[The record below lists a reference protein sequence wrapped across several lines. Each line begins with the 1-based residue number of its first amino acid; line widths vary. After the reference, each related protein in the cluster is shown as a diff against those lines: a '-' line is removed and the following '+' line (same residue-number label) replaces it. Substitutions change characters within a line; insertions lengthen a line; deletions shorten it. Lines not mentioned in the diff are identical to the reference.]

1 MFISRRSAIAS
12 VLGSTVL
19 PAGVRAGVRVGNPV
33 RIGVLTDMSGPFADS
48 NGRGSV
54 IGAQM
59 AIDEAARG
67 AGRPIE
73 LISAD
78 MGVSVDQAVAIG
90 RRWIDTERVNA
101 IVDVPSS
108 AAALAISDYIRS
120 RDATFLASGPGTAR
134 LTGESCSPNTVH
146 WTFDTYAF
154 ASTAMNA
161 MAAAGVKTWFFITAD
176 YVFGKDLQSA
186 STKLIAA
193 AGGQVVGS
201 ILHPINNSDFSAQ
214 LLTAQAARPDVIA
227 LASGPTDSGNV
238 LKQASEFG
246 MMRPGGP
253 RFLSLAMNPL
263 DVKATGQDITAGL
276 FVMAPFYWDL
286 NDRTRAFSARF
297 AARAGGRMP
306 VLAQAGAYGA
316 TLHYLK
322 AVAAAGT
329 TGGAAVVRA
338 MKAMPTDDDAFGP
351 GIIRADG
358 RKLHPFYLFRVK
370 PKAES
375 RTTDDI
381 LTVVEAVP
389 GEQAFR
395 PLGEGGCP
403 LVPS

>member
-1 MFISRRSAIAS
+1 MVISRRSAIAS
-12 VLGSTVL
+12 LLGSAVL
-19 PAGVRAGVRVGNPV
+19 PAAARAAGDPV
-33 RIGVLTDMSGPFADS
+33 RIGVLTDMSGPFGDS

-59 AIDEAARG
+59 AADEAGRG
-67 AGRPIE
+67 AGRPVE
-73 LISAD
+73 VISAD
-78 MGVSVDQAVAIG
+78 MGISVDQAVAIG

-101 IVDVPSS
+101 IIDVPSS

-154 ASTAMNA
+154 ASTAMRA
-161 MAAAGVKTWFFITAD
+161 MAAGGVKTWFFITAD

-186 STKLIAA
+186 STQLISA

-201 ILHPINNSDFSAQ
+201 TLHPINNADFSAQ

-263 DVKATGQDITAGL
+263 DVQATGQDITAGL
-276 FVMAPFYWDL
+276 LVMAPFYWDL

-297 AARAGGRMP
+297 AARAGGRLP
-306 VLAQAGAYGA
+306 VLGQAGAYGA

-322 AVAAAGT
+322 AVAAAGS

-351 GIIRADG
+351 GTIRADG

-375 RTTDDI
+375 RTKDDL